1 MPSHYSQVQRTIGA
15 ELLVRRLCDGL
26 EAMPFAVKRD
36 RPSTPAIAC
45 WTFSERFELCS
56 RWRWAASWKRADQQL
71 NKATSLHTVAVWL
84 RLGGALP
91 LLLNNGELPSQTPGP
106 EGGTYQAKMSAFA
119 ASPGKVATMKPA

>member
-91 LLLNNGELPSQTPGP
+91 LLLNNGVKLQARRLGLRGEHTKPRCLPLLLP
-106 EGGTYQAKMSAFA
+106 QAKLQ
-119 ASPGKVATMKPA
+119 P

>member
-36 RPSTPAIAC
+36 HPSTPAIAC

-84 RLGGALP
+84 RLGDALP
-91 LLLNNGELPSQTPGP
+91 LLLNNGVKLQARRLGLRGEHTKPRGLPLLLP
-106 EGGTYQAKMSAFA
+106 QAKLQ
-119 ASPGKVATMKPA
+119 P